1 MSGKRDTVEFKGQSP
16 TDQSTLRPTL
26 PSIKTDAVGADNDG
40 LYVSG
45 FVNGMPVKFLVD
57 TGANITILK
66 SQTWEAISCHPESTP
81 RQLQPILDTMK
92 LADGR
97 PSSFLGRGNMTLRL
111 GN

>member
-1 MSGKRDTVEFKGQSP
+1 M
-16 TDQSTLRPTL
+16 
-26 PSIKTDAVGADNDG
+26 GADKDG

-66 SQTWEAISCHPESTP
+66 SQTWEAISCYPDSRP
-81 RQLQPILDTMK
+81 RQFQHVLDTMK

-97 PSSFLGRGNMTLRL
+97 YSSFLGRGNMTLRL
-111 GN
+111 GDREFDFTMWVAEIEPEGILGLNFLR